1 MNEKQLKQ
9 FANPFYWLIE
19 SEMGLSIL
27 PIHKAILVII
37 SGYGH
42 YVSKIKVRR
51 VEK

>member
-19 SEMGLSIL
+19 SEIGLSIL
-27 PIHKAILVII
+27 PMHKAILVII

-42 YVSKIKVRR
+42 YVSKKKIRWVK
-51 VEK
+51 K